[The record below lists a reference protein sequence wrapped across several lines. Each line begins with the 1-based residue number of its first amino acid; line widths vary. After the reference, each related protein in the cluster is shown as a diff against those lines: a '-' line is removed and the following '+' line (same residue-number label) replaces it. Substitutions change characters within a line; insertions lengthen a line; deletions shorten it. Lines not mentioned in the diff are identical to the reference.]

1 MEEMNSSGIR
11 SQRLQYMLKMK
22 YSGATESQLL
32 DHAITHYG
40 VTNET
45 AKDYTDTVLRRWK
58 ISHG

>member
-1 MEEMNSSGIR
+1 MNSSGIR

-40 VTNET
+40 VT
-45 AKDYTDTVLRRWK
+45 KDKALEYTDAVLRRWK